1 MQISAKI
8 NNIMN
13 DVALATPLHD
23 PKGLILPI
31 LKQNG
36 QKLKEIYASHVAVNV
51 TPQTNKETVELLE
64 EFGFNVRVSKEGS
77 IGQDYRNAVSL
88 ALSLNTS
95 FIHLLDFDRALHW
108 VDRFFTE
115 LKDVEKRMLE
125 FSGYVSFVRSKK
137 AFETHPVT
145 QRSTETAVNAI
156 ASEVAGM
163 GVDIMSGSLGMDRSL
178 AELVIKESRRDD
190 FGFYAEPLMIAKK
203 HNLPI
208 NTLEVEGLEWET
220 PDQYK
225 EQIEEYGYSGWLS
238 KFQSLS
244 EWEKRVKLL
253 DETTQVLAS

>member
-1 MQISAKI
+1 MQKFANI

-13 DVALATPLHD
+13 NVALATPLHD

-36 QKLKEIYASHVAVNV
+36 QKLKEIYAANIAVNV
-51 TPQTNKETVELLE
+51 TPQTNKETINLLK
-64 EFGFNVRVSKEGS
+64 EFGFNVQVSKEGS
-77 IGQDYRNAVSL
+77 IGEDYRNAIQL

-108 VDRFFTE
+108 ADRFSDE
-115 LKDVEKRMLE
+115 LKNVEQQIAHYV
-125 FSGYVSFVRSKK
+125 GYVSFVRSKK
-137 AFETHPVT
+137 AFETHPIT

-163 GVDIMSGSLGMDRSL
+163 GVDIMSGSLGMERDL
-178 AELVIKESRRDD
+178 AQLVIKESKRDD

-203 HNLPI
+203 HNCPI
-208 NTLEVEGLEWET
+208 NTIEVEGLEWET

-225 EQIEEYGYSGWLS
+225 EQIEKYGYSAWLA
-238 KFQSLS
+238 KFQSLG

-253 DETTQVLAS
+253 DQTTQVLAS